1 MARVRR
7 RRRRTTSRGRGGR
20 FVSRRSRRR
29 RRNPVVPVSWNPGR
43 RRRRR
48 SRSRRRN
55 PLFLSRKGFSRRK
68 HRGYRR
74 LRMKRRAPRHWHN
87 NPVVP
92 VSWNP
97 RRRRRSGRRRT
108 AGRRRRSYRN
118 NPVLPFFAFNPGGG
132 AGPVGAVMARAKS
145 LIDVRF
151 WTETGV
157 PVTVGFFAS
166 KSLGG
171 LLHAQTL
178 ERFAGIGPTSAYFPY
193 TKALADTVAGAGLAW
208 LVGRFYNKKA
218 GDSVWLGTVV
228 NVAAGVIKSVLNQF
242 APAFA
247 ASIGMSGLGDDLSDR
262 MKEAVTNRVRQ
273 SLGSY
278 LTRGALARNTAR
290 PMGTYATVSRLNSDT
305 YDPSPRGDLRDYD
318 VASNET
324 SL

>member
-228 NVAAGVIKSVLNQF
+228 NVAAGIIKQVLNQF
-242 APAFA
+242 APGIA
-247 ASIGMSGLGDDLSDR
+247 ASIGMSGMGDDLSDR
-262 MKEAVTNRVRQ
+262 MKEAVTNRVRA
-273 SLGSY
+273 SLSGY
-278 LTRGALARNTAR
+278 LNTTALQRNTVR
-290 PMGTYATVSRLNSDT
+290 PMGSYATAGALSRDT